1 MLETEFLSLGLK
13 LAVIAGCVVSLG
25 VVPFHPP
32 DGLEVADLPRVE
44 LGLVPFHI
52 GLGFQYALVGKVAFD
67 QSFFPI
73 MAALQFKQVWIMIL
87 HLFLCLLSRQ
97 SRHVICIVYLGK
109 ELVCEA

>member
-1 MLETEFLSLGLK
+1 MLKTEFLSLGLK
-13 LAVIAGCVVSLG
+13 LAVVAGCVVPLG

-73 MAALQFKQVWIMIL
+73 MAALESSRFMVTAP
-87 HLFLCLLSRQ
+87 FCVLSRQ
-97 SRHVICIVYLGK
+97 CSM
-109 ELVCEA
+109 